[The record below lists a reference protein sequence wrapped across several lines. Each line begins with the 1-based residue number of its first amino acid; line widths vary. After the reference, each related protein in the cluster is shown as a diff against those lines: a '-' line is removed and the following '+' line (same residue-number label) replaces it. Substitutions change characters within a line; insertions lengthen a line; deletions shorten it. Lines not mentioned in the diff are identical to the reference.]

1 MSFAGGDIIHGGDPL
16 ISGIRY
22 ILAVFLFLEK
32 DDENENK
39 IENIEMKSKTEI
51 EDDEKEIEENIF
63 EDEKIEGMG
72 KKCGEEDESFLFI
85 KSFLS
90 CYKTDPYFLL
100 KPTKNEESDSKMGTV
115 IDDLIVKST
124 VYHTETE
131 KSSFSFGFDFIE

>member
-72 KKCGEEDESFLFI
+72 KKCGEED
-85 KSFLS
+85 
-90 CYKTDPYFLL
+90 
-100 KPTKNEESDSKMGTV
+100 
-115 IDDLIVKST
+115 
-124 VYHTETE
+124 
-131 KSSFSFGFDFIE
+131 